1 MYFQSSLP
9 PQCAIFQACV
19 AAEVVQPT
27 LLSQP
32 LPPTPPTPPPNI
44 PPIPPFRQRA
54 PPTQIPPIPPSNT
67 PPCPPT
73 PPTPSS
79 PDPLKYVLRS
89 FHDQIVTELKRKIK
103 LEQEEKFRY
112 KARAEYFE
120 NLAKARK
127 EGENL
132 PKKTIEAVTRGQLGA
147 CGFSEARMDVTLRG
161 QKRSN
166 KWTIGGMKAS
176 LSSISVTCL
185 LSFFFYLRSS
195 LSSKSSFAS
204 SVLKYFL
211 NLVICMKSS

>member
-1 MYFQSSLP
+1 MYLQIHIVCTNEIWCLKKYFQSSLP

-54 PPTQIPPIPPSNT
+54 PPTQIPPIPPT

-103 LEQEEKFRY
+103 LEQAPHTIKFRS
-112 KARAEYFE
+112 AR
-120 NLAKARK
+120 
-127 EGENL
+127 NL
-132 PKKTIEAVTRGQLGA
+132 P
-147 CGFSEARMDVTLRG
+147 
-161 QKRSN
+161 
-166 KWTIGGMKAS
+166 
-176 LSSISVTCL
+176 
-185 LSFFFYLRSS
+185 
-195 LSSKSSFAS
+195 
-204 SVLKYFL
+204 
-211 NLVICMKSS
+211 